1 MHKTLRYQPS
11 QMAGGMNSHTRGLPN
26 QVSVNANNVLKD
38 VKTKQATSAAP
49 GVSAS
54 RLSRFE
60 LLPLEIREIVYELL
74 GFPIHCQADRCI
86 RVSYAF
92 KGKGSDK
99 FHWFKATV
107 TRYEFREWYTALSDT
122 RLDTGFNISYQHHPL
137 LKDVKICDVV
147 SAPRYIDERVYSN
160 RLLAIYRTP
169 QDRNCAS
176 LCE

>member
-38 VKTKQATSAAP
+38 VKTKQATSAAA

-60 LLPLEIREIVYELL
+60 LLPLEIREMVYELL

-86 RVSYAF
+86 RVTYAF
-92 KGKGSDK
+92 KGKSSDK

-122 RLDTGFNISYQHHPL
+122 RLDTGFNISYQPHSF
-137 LKDVKICDVV
+137 LKDVKVRDVV
-147 SAPRYIDERVYSN
+147 SRSKYIDERVYSN
-160 RLLAIYRTP
+160 RLIAIHRSP
-169 QDRNCAS
+169 QNRDCAS
-176 LCE
+176 LC

>member
-1 MHKTLRYQPS
+1 
-11 QMAGGMNSHTRGLPN
+11 MAGDMDNYTRGLPF
-26 QVSVNANNVLKD
+26 QVSVNANNESKEL
-38 VKTKQATSAAP
+38 KTKQATPAAP
-49 GVSAS
+49 NVSIS

-74 GFPIHCQADRCI
+74 GYPIHCQADNCI
-86 RVSYAF
+86 RVSWAF
-92 KGKGSDK
+92 KGKGTDE
-99 FHWFKATV
+99 FRWFKATV

-122 RLDTGFNISYQHHPL
+122 QLDTGFNISYQDHRL

-147 SAPRYIDERVYSN
+147 SRPRYIDERVYSN

-169 QDRNCAS
+169 HNRNCAS